1 MEQRRAGPE
10 RCANVREDGG
20 EASSPRMSGEVE
32 IAFIA
37 IGPKAGLFANSKHD
51 FGSHCVSCCFERWRA
66 LSERDRA
73 GAAAEEEAGQGDDTI
88 FRFTPCQNQ
97 KAPYFVAVARTEGAS
112 GEARLRDKA
121 RGEEKILIWNPL

>member
-1 MEQRRAGPE
+1 MRTHPDPSDASTISAEEGKGASLKPSTQQKVGFFFPFAE
-10 RCANVREDGG
+10 R
-20 EASSPRMSGEVE
+20 
-32 IAFIA
+32 
-37 IGPKAGLFANSKHD
+37 
-51 FGSHCVSCCFERWRA
+51 GSHCVSCCFERWRA

-97 KAPYFVAVARTEGAS
+97 KAPYFVAVTRTEGAS